1 MDNAKKLIKEYVEP
15 RGGTDALTEDEKKAL
30 VEMAE
35 KVAAKRS
42 E

>member
-15 RGGTDALTEDEKKAL
+15 RGGTDALTEDEKKA
-30 VEMAE
+30 
-35 KVAAKRS
+35 AAKRS